1 MDLGLRDWLESIA
14 GIKRKFVEELHPVL
28 EEQHV
33 ADVDD
38 LREFSQLP
46 SFALCIRQ
54 ELTRKRI

>member
-1 MDLGLRDWLESIA
+1 MVPAGGAGMDLGLRDWLESIA

-38 LREFSQLP
+38 LRAPLVASKL
-46 SFALCIRQ
+46 A
-54 ELTRKRI
+54 